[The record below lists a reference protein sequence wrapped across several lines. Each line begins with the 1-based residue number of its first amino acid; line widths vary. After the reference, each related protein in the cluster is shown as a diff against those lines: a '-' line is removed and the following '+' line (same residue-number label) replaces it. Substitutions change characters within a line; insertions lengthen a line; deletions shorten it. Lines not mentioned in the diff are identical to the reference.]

1 MIQFPQ
7 VTEPF
12 RSLSLFSGA
21 GGMDIGLHQVG
32 FRPVACCEIDRHAR
46 ATIKHWL
53 EREGINA
60 PVFPD
65 ALELDPHRLLE
76 QFQLQPGELDLIF
89 GGSPCQSYS
98 LIGLRRGLEDARGQ
112 LLFEIPKLA
121 AVMQPKA
128 ILMEQVKGLLS
139 APGYDGERGG
149 ALKELISRLEAIG
162 YHVRYKVIN
171 AADYGVP
178 QLRQRV
184 FIVAGER
191 PFEFPEPTHFKDTDT
206 GGLFDQ
212 RQPYATVQDVIGNLP
227 PPVAK
232 EEEEELA
239 NHRDI
244 TPARDRERIE
254 HVPEGQC
261 LAHQLHLPETL
272 RCRLT
277 AKDTT
282 KFRRL
287 HSQQP
292 SLTLRGGEPPYH
304 PTENRYIT
312 PREAMRISGFPDDH
326 ELIGPLRGRS
336 GTVKDLDQHR
346 LVANAVPPPIA
357 AMLGQAIIQQL
368 LPVPVQ
374 GA

>member
-1 MIQFPQ
+1 MIISPQ
-7 VTEPF
+7 APQPY

-21 GGMDIGLHQVG
+21 GGLDIGLHQVG
-32 FRPVACCEIDRHAR
+32 FTPLACCELDRHAR
-46 ATIKHWL
+46 ATISAWL
-53 EREGINA
+53 EREEVNA
-60 PVFPD
+60 PVFTD
-65 ALELDPHRLLE
+65 ALQLNPQALLDQFRL
-76 QFQLQPGELDLIF
+76 QAGDLDLMF

-98 LIGLRRGLEDARGQ
+98 LIGLRHGLEDARGQ

-121 AVMQPKA
+121 AVMQPKV

-149 ALKELISRLEAIG
+149 ALKELVLRLEAIG

-171 AADYGVP
+171 TADYGVP
-178 QLRQRV
+178 QRRQRV

-191 PFEFPEPTHFKDTDT
+191 PFNFPPPTHAEDARLDD
-206 GGLFDQ
+206 LFEH
-212 RQPYATVQDVIGNLP
+212 RLPYVTVRDVICDLP
-227 PPVAK
+227 TPVSK
-232 EEEEELA
+232 HDPEEIT

-244 TPARDRERIE
+244 TPDRDRERIE

-261 LAHQLHLPETL
+261 LAHQLHLSTDL

-287 HSQQP
+287 HRDQP
-292 SLTLRGGEPPYH
+292 ALTLRGGEPPYH
-304 PTENRYIT
+304 PIEHRYIT

-326 ELIGPLRGRS
+326 ELIAPLRGRS

-357 AMLGQAIIQQL
+357 AMLGKAIIEQL
-368 LPVPVQ
+368 LPVPVLE
-374 GA
+374 